1 MIFPAALLWPCYSGV
16 PYLNPLIAELFL
28 GQDCCIQASLSP
40 RLCSLANLIQTH
52 MVFKLVYSVASK
64 VMVHH
69 CIGLTRL
76 LNQKAENPQPTS
88 SCAADQTICNG
99 LELFLCFYKKNFSNF
114 QDNLPCIFF
123 LVMDLENSQLNHK
136 CTKRHSTT
144 KMGIRKHFHESSM
157 SKKNIQVCTLKFGI
171 NRGDIFVV

>member
-1 MIFPAALLWPCYSGV
+1 MIFLAAQHWSCYSGV
-16 PYLNPLIAELFL
+16 PYSNPAIAELFR
-28 GQDCCIQASLSP
+28 GQDCCIEASLSP
-40 RLCSLANLIQTH
+40 KLCSLANLIQTH

-114 QDNLPCIFF
+114 QDNLPCIFI
-123 LVMDLENSQLNHK
+123 EITSEQ
-136 CTKRHSTT
+136 R
-144 KMGIRKHFHESSM
+144 GIVLQRW
-157 SKKNIQVCTLKFGI
+157 V
-171 NRGDIFVV
+171 

>member
-1 MIFPAALLWPCYSGV
+1 MTFSAALHLPCYSGV
-16 PYLNPLIAELFL
+16 PYSNPAIAELFL

-40 RLCSLANLIQTH
+40 KLCSLANLIQTH

-88 SCAADQTICNG
+88 SCAAD
-99 LELFLCFYKKNFSNF
+99 
-114 QDNLPCIFF
+114 
-123 LVMDLENSQLNHK
+123 
-136 CTKRHSTT
+136 
-144 KMGIRKHFHESSM
+144 
-157 SKKNIQVCTLKFGI
+157 
-171 NRGDIFVV
+171 